1 MAVSFPG
8 QAAKSRARHLK
19 NAKYACEVE
28 EELLRR
34 WGHCVDAPSVG
45 LWAGLRAER
54 P

>member
-1 MAVSFPG
+1 M
-8 QAAKSRARHLK
+8 LK
-19 NAKYACEVE
+19 IKALNLEAEVE